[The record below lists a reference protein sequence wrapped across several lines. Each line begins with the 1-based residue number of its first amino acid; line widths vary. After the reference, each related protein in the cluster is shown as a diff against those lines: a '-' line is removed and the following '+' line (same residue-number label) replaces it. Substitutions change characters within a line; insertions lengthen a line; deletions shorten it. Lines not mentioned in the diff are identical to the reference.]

1 MFRGSNKI
9 LVEGNRAGPKKLEI
23 ALRRY
28 LVMLLTVVTFI
39 PVSNLVTAKA
49 VDEHNYSLNVT
60 IDLNGGDSTEIFY
73 MSNVDRTGC
82 GYTGGQWVQ
91 KLGIGKTF
99 LDRHG
104 SANTIQN
111 RGADSPCVGSFTVRA
126 DAVGITPYVVVST
139 PTRSGYTFTGWSTNT
154 GTAEYGGNTAF
165 EIGAYAPD
173 NITITATWSRNEPDT
188 ASMTVSWDSGVS
200 YVGADGY
207 SSDYDFTYSG
217 QSHNFPYN
225 SRLQTNVHLKD
236 GYSIVGFQEGSTLW
250 TDYWTNADYPGIVF
264 DSWGMYDNRSI
275 KVITKPN
282 TYTIKYYIRNQQAD
296 GTWGDYWYWTSE
308 SKTYGSTYHIDGYG
322 NDSNGPDNAT
332 YQNFCVSGT
341 VDGDKDVYI
350 DAYRRKYTINYYVRN
365 ENADGTWGNYW
376 YWYSEEKLYE
386 STYHADGYG
395 NDSNGPDNATYQNF
409 CVSGTVQGNKDVYID
424 AYRRKYTLYFNYN
437 KPDNASGTINKNVD
451 NKEMRYEEIAG
462 NLPVPTLTG
471 WTFAGWYTMADG
483 GTEVKSA
490 DTFSWTND
498 ITLYAHWIENT
509 YTIHYDSNGGIA
521 INDVD
526 VKYEDSVKLYAMP
539 YRPGY
544 NFSYWNTKA
553 DGSGYSYE
561 ASETIR
567 HLATSGIVNIYA
579 IYDKKS
585 LMKVGVAV
593 NTAINNGYI
602 FGQISDE
609 SVISIRSYL
618 IDENG
623 DIQHR

>member
-296 GTWGDYWYWTSE
+296 GTWG
-308 SKTYGSTYHIDGYG
+308 
-322 NDSNGPDNAT
+322 
-332 YQNFCVSGT
+332 
-341 VDGDKDVYI
+341 
-350 DAYRRKYTINYYVRN
+350 
-365 ENADGTWGNYW
+365 NYW

-409 CVSGTVQGNKDVYID
+409 CVSGTVYGNKDVYID

-471 WTFAGWYTMADG
+471 WTFAGWYTRADG
-483 GTEVKSA
+483 GTEVKSG

-498 ITLYAHWIENT
+498 ITLYAHWIENMYILHFNT
-509 YTIHYDSNGGIA
+509 NGGTASHDI
-521 INDVD
+521 D
-526 VKYEDSVKLYAMP
+526 VKYEDFVTLPAAP
-539 YRPGY
+539 FRPGY

-561 ASETIR
+561 ASETVR
-567 HLATSGIVNIYA
+567 HLATSGIVNIYG
-579 IYDKKS
+579 IWDKKS

-593 NTAINNGYI
+593 NTTINNGYI

-609 SVISIRSYL
+609 SVMPVRSYH
-618 IDENG
+618 INENG
-623 DIQHR
+623 DIQH

>member
-91 KLGIGKTF
+91 ELGIGKTF

-236 GYSIVGFQEGSTLW
+236 GYSIVVFQEGSTLW
-250 TDYWTNADYPGIVF
+250 TEYCTNADYPGIVF

-341 VDGDKDVYI
+341 VY
-350 DAYRRKYTINYYVRN
+350 
-365 ENADGTWGNYW
+365 
-376 YWYSEEKLYE
+376 
-386 STYHADGYG
+386 
-395 NDSNGPDNATYQNF
+395 
-409 CVSGTVQGNKDVYID
+409 GNKDVYID
-424 AYRRKYTLYFNYN
+424 AYRRIYPLYFNYN

-462 NLPVPTLTG
+462 NLPGPTLTG
-471 WTFAGWYTMADG
+471 WTFAGWYTRADG

-526 VKYEDSVKLYAMP
+526 VKYEDSVKLSAMP

-609 SVISIRSYL
+609 SFISIRS
-618 IDENG
+618 
-623 DIQHR
+623 